1 MCRPSLLL
9 SLERQSDI
17 PRGYRQLE
25 FPRGSTGVSRSWNCH
40 PPKIAPHPWNF
51 LTPCFAISKIFPPL
65 RRSRTEEMPVSS
77 REIERTFNDGK
88 GFLAFARTF
97 RSRARSLRFPRGES
111 LSSEPCCLNASL
123 LETGYEYS
131 FCRVLFRGERCSRF
145 LHDDFQWIF
154 RLPISG

>member
-65 RRSRTEEMPVSS
+65 RRSRTEEMPFPP
-77 REIERTFNDGK
+77 EKLNERSTMGK
-88 GFLAFARTF
+88 VFSLSLEPFVLEHVRFVFLE
-97 RSRARSLRFPRGES
+97 ES
-111 LSSEPCCLNASL
+111 LSSGPCCLSASL

-145 LHDDFQWIF
+145 LHNDFQWIF